1 MEYMYVITTY
11 YDGEL
16 YNTHRIADFTDAAQ
30 LWALCKDHGNAKE
43 YATYNLTD
51 PTGKMYTKNFYTDGR
66 VSIKQATMLVMD
78 YRMVDVLNANQLE
91 ENDLIG
97 IAESVVKII
106 SITPTKE
113 GFILIH
119 EDEYGEKDV
128 LEIFDDEQFELF
140 ILE

>member
-1 MEYMYVITTY
+1 MEYNYVLTTA

-16 YNTHRIADFTDAAQ
+16 FSTLRLSDFLEAHEA
-30 LWALCKDHGNAKE
+30 WAKCSDHGNAKE

-66 VSIKQATMLVMD
+66 VSIKQATMLTMD